1 MVRGVVELDFLL
13 GIDLGYLAWYYS
25 TSCSGN
31 WYCSNYY
38 FVVHVLVCVILRRV
52 LVLLVLVGRSSV
64 DLVVEKDF
72 VSGTASAFVENA
84 WFDLVV
90 QTWEASHVFGSMGS
104 CPSADM
110 LGFVAGI
117 LVAEVD

>member
-1 MVRGVVELDFLL
+1 MLGGVDFDLVL
-13 GIDLGYLAWYYS
+13 GIGLGCSTWYYS

-38 FVVHVLVCVILRRV
+38 LFFHVRVLLRRV
-52 LVLLVLVGRSSV
+52 HVLLVLDWRSFAAPAVETGSV
-64 DLVVEKDF
+64 R
-72 VSGTASAFVENA
+72 STGSAFVGNIL
-84 WFDLVV
+84 FDLVV

-117 LVAEVD
+117 RFAED